1 MSLFISEA
9 YADAATSAAPG
20 SGLSL
25 FFLVGMFA
33 LFYFILI
40 RPQQKRAKEHKKLI
54 ESLAKGDEIVTTGG
68 LLGKIAEAGDQY
80 ITLELTKDMQVKLQR
95 HAVSMVLPKGT
106 LKASQKE

>member
-1 MSLFISEA
+1 MNLFISEA
-9 YADAATSAAPG
+9 YADASSADPG

-54 ESLAKGDEIVTTGG
+54 GSLAKGDEIVTNGG
-68 LLGKIAEAGDQY
+68 LLGKIIEAGDQY

-106 LKASQKE
+106 LKAAQKE